1 MPLNFYLWHNFICS
15 LFKGNN
21 MNFVRSLM
29 FLCIGLMFTASANN
43 ANFASFIK
51 DKTLQQGYFSFYHDK
66 DEGKVY
72 LQIENF
78 EQQFLFQSS
87 LPHGIGSND
96 IGLDRGQLGDTRL
109 VQFER
114 VGNKVFLRQ
123 LNPYYRA
130 DSNNSLEQQAVDE
143 AFASSIIWGFKI
155 AASSKGKKHKKDRS
169 KVLIDYTPFLLSDI
183 HNITQSLKD
192 SKQGSFKIDESRSGL
207 YNKRTKAFPENTEL
221 EATVTYKGTGAGE
234 YLRAVTPDAS
244 AVTVNLHHSLIKL
257 PDDNYQTRQF
267 HPYSG
272 YWSVD
277 YADYASAIDEPL
289 IKRLIPRHRLTKQDP
304 TAASSK
310 AVEPII
316 YYLDAGVPEPIKT
329 ALIDGAMWWQ
339 QAFSDIGY
347 QDAFQIKILPEGVD
361 PMDVRYNVIQWVHRA
376 TRGWSYGSSVID
388 PRTGEIIKGH
398 VTLGSLRVRQDY
410 LIALGLTSPFTNSE
424 TTDTS
429 AMQAMALARIRQ
441 LSAHEVGHTL
451 GIAHNFAASV
461 NDRASVMDY
470 PHPFITLD
478 EQGEI
483 DLSQAYKENIGIW
496 DKYVIAYGYGDYA
509 AAENSNET
517 QQLAKL
523 VKQTKAQGLLY
534 VSDPDARTAS
544 SAHNTGHLW
553 DNGSNAAQELT
564 RVMKVRAKALD
575 NFGLNS
581 IAPNTPLSELE
592 QALVPIYNFHRYQ
605 VEATAKL
612 IAGVDYAYEVKS
624 ALVVNNAGAIQ
635 VATDGETE
643 SDEQEDSAQASNDT
657 NEIEKEQQ
665 RIQAV
670 SGAMQQQALTALLST
685 LTPDFLTLSADII
698 SLIPPKAYGYSRTR
712 ESFSSQTGIT
722 FDAIT
727 AAQASA
733 KHTLALLLNGER
745 LARLQQQAVLYQHKN
760 SRGKQVNSIFS
771 VQQLISQLV
780 NSTIKQSPETG
791 LALLVQ
797 QRVNHQVVEQLLTL
811 WHQKELVPEVR
822 SEIYVSLDKLTEWLD
837 DNNDSRRYSAL
848 SAQFILLEQK
858 IDFSLT
864 QNKLAAPVSKIIMPP
879 GSPIGN

>member
-1 MPLNFYLWHNFICS
+1 
-15 LFKGNN
+15 
-21 MNFVRSLM
+21 MNFVRCLM
-29 FLCIGLMFTASANN
+29 FLCICLAFTASAADLNKT
-43 ANFASFIK
+43 NFADFIK
-51 DKTLQQGYFSFYHDK
+51 DKTLQQGYFSFYHDE

-72 LQIENF
+72 LQIEQF
-78 EQQFLFQSS
+78 DQQFLFQSS

-114 VGNKVFLRQ
+114 VGDKVFLRQ

-130 DSNNSLEQQAVDE
+130 NSSNSLEQETVNE
-143 AFASSIIWGFKI
+143 AFASSIIWGFKVI
-155 AASSKGKKHKKDRS
+155 ASSKAGNKRKDKSAS

-183 HNITQSLKD
+183 HNITQTLKKG
-192 SKQGSFKIDESRSGL
+192 KQGNFKIDESRSGL
-207 YNKRTKAFPENTEL
+207 YYKRTKAFPDNTEL
-221 EATVTYKGTGAGE
+221 EATVTYKGTDAGK
-234 YLRAVTPDAS
+234 YLKAVTPDAS

-257 PDDNYQTRQF
+257 PDSNYQTRQF

-272 YWSVD
+272 YWSID

-304 TAASSK
+304 KALSSV
-310 AVEPII
+310 AVEPIV
-316 YYLDAGVPEPIKT
+316 YYLDAGVPEPIRT

-347 QDAFQIKILPEGVD
+347 QDAFQVKILPEDAD

-410 LIALGLTSPFTNSE
+410 LIALGLTSPFTENDTGE
-424 TTDTS
+424 KADTS
-429 AMQAMALARIRQ
+429 SMKAMALARIRQ

-470 PHPFITLD
+470 PHPYITLD
-478 EQGEI
+478 EEGEI
-483 DLSQAYKENIGIW
+483 DLSQAYKENIGLW

-509 AAENSNET
+509 KPAGASEEQQLSRLVKET
-517 QQLAKL
+517 QAK
-523 VKQTKAQGLLY
+523 GFLY
-534 VSDPDARTAS
+534 VSDADARPS
-544 SAHNTGHLW
+544 SGAHNTGHLW
-553 DNGSNAAQELT
+553 DNGSNAAQELS
-564 RVMKVRAKALD
+564 RVMTVRAKALE

-612 IAGVDYAYEVKS
+612 IAGVDYAYEVKK
-624 ALVVNNAGAIQ
+624 AYAVKINDRADELDNDEDVNEGA
-635 VATDGETE
+635 
-643 SDEQEDSAQASNDT
+643 SD
-657 NEIEKEQQ
+657 IEEELQ
-665 RIQAV
+665 RVQAV
-670 SGAMQQQALTALLST
+670 SAAMQQQALTALLST
-685 LTPDFLTLSADII
+685 LDSDFLTLSEDII
-698 SLIPPKAYGYSRTR
+698 SLIPPKAYGYARTR
-712 ESFSSQTGIT
+712 ESFVSQTGLT
-722 FDAIT
+722 FDPIS

-733 KHTLALLLNGER
+733 KHTLTFLLNNER
-745 LARLQQQAVLYQHKN
+745 LARLQQQAAWYQKKGN
-760 SRGKQVNSIFS
+760 SGQQVDAIFS
-771 VQQLISQLV
+771 VQQVITQLL

-797 QRVNHQVVEQLLTL
+797 QRVNQQVVEQLLGL
-811 WHQKELVPEVR
+811 WHQKNLVTEVR
-822 SEIYVSLDKLTEWLD
+822 SEVLASLTGLSDWLD
-837 DNNDSRRYSAL
+837 DNHDSRRYSAL
-848 SAQFILLEQK
+848 TAQFILLEQQIK
-858 IDFSLT
+858 FSLEK
-864 QNKLAAPVSKIIMPP
+864 NKSATPASKISMPP
-879 GSPIGN
+879 GSPIGG

>member
-1 MPLNFYLWHNFICS
+1 
-15 LFKGNN
+15 

-29 FLCIGLMFTASANN
+29 FLCIYLAFTASA
-43 ANFASFIK
+43 ADIDKTNFTDFIK
-51 DKTLQQGYFSFYHDK
+51 DKTLQQGYFSFYHDE

-72 LQIENF
+72 LQIEQF

-130 DSNNSLEQQAVDE
+130 NSSNSLEQQAVDE
-143 AFASSIIWGFKI
+143 AFASSIIWGFKVV
-155 AASSKGKKHKKDRS
+155 ASNKVSNKKQGTN

-183 HNITQSLKD
+183 HNITQKLKKG
-192 SKQGSFKIDESRSGL
+192 KQGNFKIDESRSGL
-207 YNKRTKAFPENTEL
+207 YHKRTKAFPDNTEL
-221 EATVTYKGTGAGE
+221 EATVTYKGTDAGK
-234 YLRAVTPDAS
+234 YLKAVTPDAS

-257 PDDNYQTRQF
+257 PDNNYQTRQF

-272 YWSVD
+272 YWSID

-289 IKRLIPRHRLTKQDP
+289 IKRLIPRHRLAKKDP
-304 TAASSK
+304 KALSSA
-310 AVEPII
+310 AVEPIV
-316 YYLDAGVPEPIKT
+316 YYLDAGVPEPIRS

-347 QDAFQIKILPEGVD
+347 QDAFQVKILPEDAD

-410 LIALGLTSPFTNSE
+410 LIALGLTSPFTNREAESE
-424 TTDTS
+424 TGEKADTS
-429 AMQAMALARIRQ
+429 TMQAMALARIRQ

-470 PHPFITLD
+470 PHPYITLD
-478 EQGEI
+478 EEGEI
-483 DLSQAYKENIGIW
+483 DLSQAYKENIGLW
-496 DKYVIAYGYGDYA
+496 DKYVIAYGYGDYEKSA
-509 AAENSNET
+509 SVSEE

-523 VKQTKAQGLLY
+523 VKETQNKGFLY
-534 VSDPDARTAS
+534 VSDADARPS
-544 SAHNTGHLW
+544 SGAHNTGHLW
-553 DNGSNAAQELT
+553 DNGSNAAQELS
-564 RVMKVRAKALD
+564 RVMTVRAKALE

-612 IAGVDYAYEVKS
+612 IAGVDYAYEVKK
-624 ALVVNNAGAIQ
+624 AYAVKMNDRADELDNDEDVNEGA
-635 VATDGETE
+635 
-643 SDEQEDSAQASNDT
+643 SD
-657 NEIEKEQQ
+657 IEEELQ
-665 RIQAV
+665 RVQAV
-670 SGAMQQQALTALLST
+670 SAAMQQQALTALLST
-685 LTPDFLTLSADII
+685 LDSEFLTLSEDII
-698 SLIPPKAYGYSRTR
+698 SLIPPKAYGYARTR
-712 ESFSSQTGIT
+712 ESFSSQTGLT
-722 FDAIT
+722 FDPIS

-733 KHTLALLLNGER
+733 KHTLTFLLNKER
-745 LARLQQQAVLYQHKN
+745 LARLQQQAAWYQKKASSAQQDN
-760 SRGKQVNSIFS
+760 AIFS
-771 VQQLISQLV
+771 VQQVITQLL
-780 NSTIKQSPETG
+780 NSTIKQSPKTG

-797 QRVNHQVVEQLLTL
+797 QRVNQQVVEQLLGL
-811 WHQKELVPEVR
+811 WHQAQLVTEVR
-822 SEIYVSLDKLTEWLD
+822 SEVYVSLKGLTDWLD

-848 SAQFILLEQK
+848 STQFILLEQQ
-858 IDFSLT
+858 INFSLT
-864 QNKLAAPVSKIIMPP
+864 QNKPAAPVSTISMPP
-879 GSPIGN
+879 GSPIGG

>member
-1 MPLNFYLWHNFICS
+1 
-15 LFKGNN
+15 
-21 MNFVRSLM
+21 MNFVGCLI
-29 FLCIGLMFTASANN
+29 FLCLSLAFTANAADVNN
-43 ANFASFIK
+43 ANFADFIK
-51 DKTLQQGYFSFYHDK
+51 DKTLQQGYFSFYHDE

-72 LQIENF
+72 LQIEQF
-78 EQQFLFQSS
+78 EQEFLFQSS

-130 DSNNSLEQQAVDE
+130 SSNNPLEQQAVDE
-143 AFASSIIWGFKI
+143 AFASSIIWGFKVV
-155 AASSKGKKHKKDRS
+155 ASSKNVNKNPAKGTR

-183 HNITQSLKD
+183 HNISQRLKKA
-192 SKQGSFKIDESRSGL
+192 KQGSFKIDESRSGL
-207 YNKRTKAFPENTEL
+207 YYKRTKAFPDNTEL
-221 EATVTYKGTGAGE
+221 EATVTYKGTGAGK
-234 YLRAVTPDAS
+234 YLKAVTPDPS
-244 AVTVNLHHSLIKL
+244 AITVNLHHSLIKL
-257 PDDNYQTRQF
+257 PDNNYQTRQF

-272 YWSVD
+272 YWSIE

-289 IKRLIPRHRLTKQDP
+289 IKRLIPRHRLAKKDP
-304 TAASSK
+304 KASSSA
-310 AVEPII
+310 AVEPIV
-316 YYLDAGVPEPIKT
+316 YYLDAGVPEPIRT
-329 ALIDGAMWWQ
+329 ALIEGAMWWQ

-347 QDAFQIKILPEGVD
+347 QDAFQVKILPEDAD

-410 LIALGLTSPFTNSE
+410 LIALGLTSPFTNNE
-424 TTDTS
+424 GNNATGEPTDTS

-483 DLSQAYKENIGIW
+483 DLSQAYKENIGLW

-509 AAENSNET
+509 QQENVSEA
-517 QQLAKL
+517 QYLARL
-523 VKQTKAQGLLY
+523 IKQTQAQGLLY
-534 VSDPDARTAS
+534 VSDPDARPAS
-544 SAHNTGHLW
+544 GAHNTGHLW

-564 RVMKVRAKALD
+564 RVMKVRAKALE

-624 ALVVNNAGAIQ
+624 AYEVKKSYTEKTSNAVDGVESAEEFYAEGA
-635 VATDGETE
+635 
-643 SDEQEDSAQASNDT
+643 SDIDA
-657 NEIEKEQQ
+657 EQQ
-665 RIQAV
+665 RVQAV
-670 SGAMQQQALTALLST
+670 SAAMQQQALSALLAT
-685 LTPDFLTLSADII
+685 LDSDFLTLSEDII
-698 SLIPPKAYGYSRTR
+698 SLIPPKAYGYARTR
-712 ESFSSQTGIT
+712 ESFVSQTGIT
-722 FDAIT
+722 FDAIS

-733 KHTLALLLNGER
+733 KHTLSLLLNKQR
-745 LARLQQQAVLYQHKN
+745 LARLQQQAARYQPGN
-760 SRGKQVNSIFS
+760 GRGQQVNAIFS
-771 VQQLISQLV
+771 VQQVITQLL
-780 NSTIKQSPETG
+780 NSTIKQGPESG

-797 QRVNHQVVEQLLTL
+797 QRVNQQVVEQLLTL
-811 WHQKELVPEVR
+811 WHEDNVVPEVR
-822 SEIYVSLDKLTEWLD
+822 SEIFVSLVDLTEWLD

-848 SAQFILLEQK
+848 SAQFILLEQQIK
-858 IDFSLT
+858 FSLK
-864 QNKLAAPVSKIIMPP
+864 QNKLALPASKIAMPP
-879 GSPIGN
+879 GSPIGG